1 MVLKQSFLSVWLV
14 LGSYPVRR
22 SEWKKMSVSSV
33 AGRINWKFPG
43 ELWAPPLTQH
53 PAGTFFLTLG
63 IMSILALS
71 NLLFVPH
78 YSDDVNIKNFIFSFL
93 HFDVFFYS
101 FCFWTTCIIAGTN
114 PPLLR
119 FLNLT
124 SPGLDNMHS
133 RLY

>member
-1 MVLKQSFLSVWLV
+1 
-14 LGSYPVRR
+14 
-22 SEWKKMSVSSV
+22 MSVSSV

-63 IMSILALS
+63 IMSSLALS

-93 HFDVFFYS
+93 HFDVFFIL
-101 FCFWTTCIIAGTN
+101 FVF
-114 PPLLR
+114 
-119 FLNLT
+119 
-124 SPGLDNMHS
+124 GLPV
-133 RLY
+133 